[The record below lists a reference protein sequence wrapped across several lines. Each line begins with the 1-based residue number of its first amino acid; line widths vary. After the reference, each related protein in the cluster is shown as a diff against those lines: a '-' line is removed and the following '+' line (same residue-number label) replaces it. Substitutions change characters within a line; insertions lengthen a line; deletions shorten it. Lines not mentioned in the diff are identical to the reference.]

1 MTNVI
6 VNTIDVLGQEID
18 EGVVR
23 ISAADAQYNGGSLM
37 LPEYH
42 EQGLVAGSTTITGV
56 TSGKVIITIHWDI
69 NRTAT
74 FRVFVPDTAE
84 ITLAELALQKYDTD
98 PAIVSQVAD
107 SALRAEGAA
116 DRAEGVAE
124 DFGSLEAVADQV
136 HIATDAASSASDS
149 ASAAASSASA
159 AASSESNA
167 ADSAAA
173 AGTSAVSAASSASA
187 AADSASAAAGAA
199 NSAAGSESQAA
210 SYASD
215 ADSAA
220 TRAESVVD
228 STHWQD
234 DRLSVMG
241 QLGPSLK
248 GPKGDPGDG
257 HGDVLWSELNPVL
270 DGKAPVSHDHTAL
283 QISDATTVGRN
294 VLTAASQ
301 AAARTAIGAGT
312 SSLALG
318 TTSSTA
324 AAGNHSHSGYAT
336 TSQVNAKVTGV
347 GITAI
352 EAVTELPTTGEPGVL
367 YLIEES

>member
-136 HIATDAASSASDS
+136 HIATDAASSASGS

-159 AASSESNA
+159 AASSESKA

-173 AGTSAVSAASSASA
+173 AGTSAGSAASSASA
-187 AADSASAAAGAA
+187 AAGSASAAAGAA
-199 NSAAGSESQAA
+199 DSAAGSESQAA
-210 SYASD
+210 SSASD

-270 DGKAPVSHDHTAL
+270 DDKAPVSHGHTPESVGAAPATHTHVVAEITDL
-283 QISDATTVGRN
+283 PEVTQQATAGAIVRRWSDSHITVPEVPSDPSN
-294 VLTAASQ
+294 
-301 AAARTAIGAGT
+301 AAAKSYVDSRIQ
-312 SSLALG
+312 L
-318 TTSSTA
+318 
-324 AAGNHSHSGYAT
+324 
-336 TSQVNAKVTGV
+336 VTG
-347 GITAI
+347 
-352 EAVTELPTTGEPGVL
+352 ELPSVGEPGVL
-367 YLIEES
+367 YVIGED